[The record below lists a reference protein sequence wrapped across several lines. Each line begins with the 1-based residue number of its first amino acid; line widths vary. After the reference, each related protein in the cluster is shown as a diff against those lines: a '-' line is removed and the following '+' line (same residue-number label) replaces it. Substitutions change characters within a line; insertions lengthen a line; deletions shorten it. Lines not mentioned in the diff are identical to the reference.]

1 MIDRVGQHFGNYQ
14 LIEALGQGG
23 CAQVYLGKH
32 RYLNSYAAL
41 KVLDATIKPR
51 DEHKFLTEAQT
62 LVDLRHPHIVH
73 LRDFGIEN
81 GTPVLIMDYAPK
93 GSLRQQYRQGTQMPL
108 LTVVDFVAQIA
119 AALQYAHNHQV
130 IHRDVKP
137 ENILLDADN
146 RLLLS
151 DFGLSLL
158 TPSSRQLSTQDPVG
172 TARYMAPEQLQ
183 GKPCFA
189 SDQYALAV
197 MIYEWL
203 CGVLPFCGNRLEIW
217 QQHLYTAPLPPTTIR
232 PELSP
237 MLEKVVLRA
246 LAKKP
251 QDRFV
256 SIQAFAWALAR
267 ASETAI
273 AVDENASQVTAPMQ
287 TLPRLSAVVASHH
300 TAALL
305 PQNNQQA
312 QIPTKTRAKV
322 APESP
327 PASALQQQNRM
338 RLLQRVRSFWI
349 TGVLEQSL
357 HEAALIALGL
367 QEQPDAIANPWRLVI
382 QESEHASPLL
392 PAGTRI
398 TDVYDGAH
406 GELLIL
412 GEPGAGKTTLLLEL
426 ARDLLERSE
435 QEQTHPI
442 PIVFNLSSW
451 TRKRQPLATWLI
463 EEMETKYQVP
473 RRVGSGWINAD
484 QILPLLDGLD
494 EVDASSRAACMQ
506 AINEYHQAHSLV
518 PLVVCSRVNEY
529 IAQSNRL
536 VLSRAVTIQPLTG
549 GQINEY
555 FVRIGEQVTS
565 LRIAFQH
572 DPVLQEL
579 AKTPLML
586 TILILAYQGSSLE
599 EIEGEVSAEER
610 RQQIF
615 ATYTQRMLKR
625 RSARSRYSPQQTIHW
640 LSSLARQMEQQSQT
654 VFYIERMQ
662 PTWLMKKWQRQLY
675 SGLTTG
681 PVCGLLVGLGFLYTS
696 LSLFPLI
703 AFTTAL
709 IVGLLL
715 GWVSKLGEETK
726 GAKRTER
733 GCRRIRQYLAIVL
746 ENRVMIGIIVFW
758 AVGISAAFYSYLADY
773 PSQSFG
779 VRIASALG
787 YGWLNSIYIALPL
800 GLAIRLERKIEP
812 VEALSWSWGGIRRN
826 VIRWLLISVGIG
838 LIQGLIFGLPFM
850 TSSQG
855 LWLVAF
861 LSGGLWAM
869 FHLVP
874 VITLVNGVT
883 RGLSKRVLDAQHIV
897 APNQG
902 TWRSA
907 RYGVI
912 MAIISG
918 VIAAAFSG
926 TSVVVAKF
934 WLPHLLGIPK
944 KPNGTEY
951 AIVGAMSH
959 ILGFYPTTWQEFWT
973 LNALFG
979 GLKDGVMLGL
989 AAGVYCGGA
998 AYVQHFVL
1006 RFLLWGSQ
1014 YVPFNYP
1021 RFLDYATERI
1031 LLRKVGGGYI
1041 FIHRLL
1047 LEYFASL

>member
-1 MIDRVGQHFGNYQ
+1 MIDRVGQHFGNYE

-41 KVLDATIKPR
+41 KVLNATIKPR

-93 GSLRQQYRQGTQMPL
+93 GSLRQQYPQGTQMPL
-108 LTVVDFVAQIA
+108 PTVVDFVAQIA
-119 AALQYAHNHQV
+119 AALQYAHNHHV

-137 ENILLDADN
+137 ENILLNADN

-158 TPSSRQLSTQDPVG
+158 TPSSRQLSTQDPAG
-172 TARYMAPEQLQ
+172 TARYMAPEQLR

-203 CGVLPFCGNRLEIW
+203 CGVLPFCGNMWEIW
-217 QQHLYTAPLPPTTIR
+217 HQHLYTAPLPPTTTR
-232 PELSP
+232 PELP
-237 MLEKVVLRA
+237 LMLEKVVLRA

-256 SIQAFAWALAR
+256 SMQAFAWALAR

-287 TLPRLSAVVASHH
+287 TRPRLPAIVASHH
-300 TAALL
+300 TTALL
-305 PQNNQQA
+305 LQNNQQA
-312 QIPTKTRAKV
+312 QIPTRGETKI
-322 APESP
+322 APELLSV
-327 PASALQQQNRM
+327 SALQQQNRM

-357 HEAALIALGL
+357 HDAALIALGL
-367 QEQPDAIANPWRLVI
+367 QERPDAVANPWRLVI
-382 QESEHASPLL
+382 QESEHASTLV
-392 PAGTRI
+392 PAGTRV
-398 TDVYDGAH
+398 TEVYDKAG

-412 GEPGAGKTTLLLEL
+412 GESGAGKTTLLLEL
-426 ARDLLERSE
+426 ALGLLERSE
-435 QEQTHPI
+435 REQAHPI
-442 PIVFNLSSW
+442 PVVFNLSSW
-451 TRKRQPLATWLI
+451 TRKRQSLATWLI

-473 RRVGSGWINAD
+473 REVGSDWINAD

-494 EVDASSRAACMQ
+494 EVDVTSRAVCMQ

-518 PLVVCSRVNEY
+518 PLVVCCRMNEY
-529 IAQSNRL
+529 LSQANRL
-536 VLSRAVTIQPLTG
+536 TLSRAVTIQPLTTE
-549 GQINEY
+549 QIDAY
-555 FVRIGEQVTS
+555 LGRIGEQVAS
-565 LRIAFQH
+565 LRVAFQH

-599 EIEGEVSAEER
+599 EIEGGVSAEER
-610 RQQIF
+610 QQQIF

-625 RSARSRYSPQQTIHW
+625 RSAKSRYSPQRTIHW
-640 LSSLARQMEQQSQT
+640 LSYLARQMKQQSQT

-675 SGLTTG
+675 SGLIAGPICGLIVGIGFLFVPSLFPIMVLMTALVVGLLFGWVSEPAAEKKGTETIIRTG
-681 PVCGLLVGLGFLYTS
+681 MRIRQNLAYALENRVIIGIIAGLLVG
-696 LSLFPLI
+696 I
-703 AFTTAL
+703 NTAL
-709 IVGLLL
+709 HSYQVDYPDWSFENRIVSAIGFGLL
-715 GWVSKLGEETK
+715 
-726 GAKRTER
+726 
-733 GCRRIRQYLAIVL
+733 
-746 ENRVMIGIIVFW
+746 NGIFM
-758 AVGISAAFYSYLADY
+758 
-773 PSQSFG
+773 
-779 VRIASALG
+779 
-787 YGWLNSIYIALPL
+787 ALPV
-800 GLAIRLERKIEP
+800 GLAIRLERRIEP
-812 VEALSWSWGGIRRN
+812 VEALSWSWTGLQRN
-826 VIRWLLISVGIG
+826 IVRWLLIGIGIG
-838 LIQGLIFGLPFM
+838 LIEGSIFALPFM

-855 LWLVAF
+855 LWLPNF
-861 LSGGLWAM
+861 LFFGLWATPYLTIVII
-869 FHLVP
+869 LVY
-874 VITLVNGVT
+874 GVT
-883 RGLSKRVLDAQHIV
+883 RGLSKQVLDAQYIV
-897 APNQG
+897 TPNQG

-907 RYGVI
+907 RYGVV
-912 MAIISG
+912 MAIVTG
-918 VIAAAFSG
+918 VIATFSSG
-926 TSVVVAKF
+926 ASIFVGRF
-934 WLPHLLGIPK
+934 WLPLHMGIST
-944 KPNGTEY
+944 KPVGTDY
-951 AIVGAMSH
+951 SMVSTMSH
-959 ILGFYPTTWQEFWT
+959 LLGFYPTSWQGFWA
-973 LNALFG
+973 LEALFG
-979 GLKDGVMLGL
+979 GLIGGSMLGM

-1006 RFLLWGSQ
+1006 RFLLWCARC
-1014 YVPFNYP
+1014 VPFKYP